1 MTTYRSIAFGIF
13 LTAILGVSAFPADG
27 RAADGG
33 SGRIYIINPGM
44 FGDEKAGITKFIA
57 GITALNK
64 EFAKD
69 QTDLKAMDERIQRL
83 EPELRTSAAA
93 DHRRKDTDQ

>member
-1 MTTYRSIAFGIF
+1 MTTYRSIALGIF
-13 LTAILGVSAFPADG
+13 LTAILGVSAFAQT
-27 RAADGG
+27 GG
-33 SGRIYIINPGM
+33 PQTVAPGRIYVINPGM

-69 QTDLKAMDERIQRL
+69 QTDLKSHGREDPA
-83 EPELRTSAAA
+83 S
-93 DHRRKDTDQ
+93 